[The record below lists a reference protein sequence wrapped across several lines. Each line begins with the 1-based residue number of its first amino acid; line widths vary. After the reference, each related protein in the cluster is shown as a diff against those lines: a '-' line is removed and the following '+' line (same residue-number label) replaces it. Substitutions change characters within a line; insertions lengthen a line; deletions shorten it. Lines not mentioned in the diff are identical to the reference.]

1 MQDILHIIGRRCP
14 IAEVVVYPAM
24 VQGEQA
30 PGTIAAAVQQASQS
44 DCDVLILGR
53 GGGSAED
60 LQAFNTEAVAKAIHD
75 CPIPLISA
83 VGHETD
89 YTIADLTAD
98 MRAPT
103 PSAAAE
109 LAVPTMEQLRNGVDA
124 LNHRLADGMEHRLSQ
139 AERSLQALRQRLVA
153 CSVEG
158 RLNLWQ
164 ERLEQMQNR
173 LKQSA
178 ANGIARREAQLMQ
191 QLARLDS
198 LSPVKVLTRGYA
210 LVYHD
215 NKLITSVQQ
224 AAPGDELHIRLG
236 DGEIQAVVQAHTGES
251 YGI

>member
-1 MQDILHIIGRRCP
+1 MQLKEKLSGLGYFDEAAKQSLSALPKKIGVITSPEGAALQDILHIIGRRCP

-109 LAVPTMEQLRNGVDA
+109 LAVPTMEQLRNGWM
-124 LNHRLADGMEHRLSQ
+124 L
-139 AERSLQALRQRLVA
+139 
-153 CSVEG
+153 
-158 RLNLWQ
+158 
-164 ERLEQMQNR
+164 
-173 LKQSA
+173 
-178 ANGIARREAQLMQ
+178 
-191 QLARLDS
+191 
-198 LSPVKVLTRGYA
+198 
-210 LVYHD
+210 
-215 NKLITSVQQ
+215 
-224 AAPGDELHIRLG
+224 
-236 DGEIQAVVQAHTGES
+236 
-251 YGI
+251 